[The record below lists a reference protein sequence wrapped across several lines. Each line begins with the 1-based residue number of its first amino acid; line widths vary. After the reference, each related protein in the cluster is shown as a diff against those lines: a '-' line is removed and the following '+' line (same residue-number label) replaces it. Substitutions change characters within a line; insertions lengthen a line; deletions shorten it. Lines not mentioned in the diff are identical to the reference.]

1 MLWKPGSLFAGEM
14 DVQRVLRPAGGEGRW
29 RAREF
34 SRGLPSGVRYRL
46 RPPRPRYNL
55 HRKQLP
61 TEMLQQKA
69 TTYVEENLI
78 TQGRSDAIMAVIMAE
93 RGDSAI
99 ANDQAIGL
107 DDAGGSGGKML
118 TLAQL
123 QELLAKRERQMQEGG
138 TPEQPTDQCASGRAL
153 LRGLRPAAAVASLQL
168 HPRRHRR
175 PGRAVP
181 ALDGAG
187 GTNVPAYTP
196 IGPSR
201 A

>member
-1 MLWKPGSLFAGEM
+1 
-14 DVQRVLRPAGGEGRW
+14 
-29 RAREF
+29 
-34 SRGLPSGVRYRL
+34 
-46 RPPRPRYNL
+46 
-55 HRKQLP
+55 
-61 TEMLQQKA
+61 MLQQKA

-138 TPEQPTDQCASGRAL
+138 TPEQPTDQCASGRGFASW
-153 LRGLRPAAAVASLQL
+153 PAAGGCGGESTTTFATPLL
-168 HPRRHRR
+168 IRK
-175 PGRAVP
+175 GRTCA
-181 ALDGAG
+181 
-187 GTNVPAYTP
+187 
-196 IGPSR
+196 
-201 A
+201 